1 MRKPPITVRNRI
13 PRRRVEPALWVFIG
27 YFLVFILFFKL
38 SPNVLGAL
46 TLGWYLSM
54 IIEVPARALSR
65 IKFIRYR
72 AAIVI
77 SSVLVYALLVAG
89 ISLLIPILIDEGRR
103 LFDLLVRG
111 IQELD
116 LRKMINI
123 KDEAVME
130 QVITTV
136 NTFLGNIGEQ
146 AADLGRDAINWTVQR
161 IPDAMTGVLI
171 FVITASYFTAAV
183 PRIGANLWRF
193 FPRSGRYK
201 ALKFISVFYGDLR
214 HFIGG
219 QVIIAA
225 IVGGIV
231 GVGMFIAGIPYALF
245 LGFLA
250 GITNFIPFLGV
261 IIAGV
266 PALLVGLTHDGPWGL
281 VKVLIVIVV
290 ANQLES
296 WVLSPRIQGRRMKLN
311 WFAIIVA
318 IFFCAGFLGVV
329 GVLLAIPILIFFRDF
344 WISYVENAFERL

>member
-1 MRKPPITVRNRI
+1 M
-13 PRRRVEPALWVFIG
+13 
-27 YFLVFILFFKL
+27 
-38 SPNVLGAL
+38 
-46 TLGWYLSM
+46 
-54 IIEVPARALSR
+54 
-65 IKFIRYR
+65 
-72 AAIVI
+72 
-77 SSVLVYALLVAG
+77 
-89 ISLLIPILIDEGRR
+89 
-103 LFDLLVRG
+103 
-111 IQELD
+111 
-116 LRKMINI
+116 
-123 KDEAVME
+123 
-130 QVITTV
+130 
-136 NTFLGNIGEQ
+136 
-146 AADLGRDAINWTVQR
+146 
-161 IPDAMTGVLI
+161 
-171 FVITASYFTAAV
+171 
-183 PRIGANLWRF
+183 
-193 FPRSGRYK
+193 
-201 ALKFISVFYGDLR
+201 
-214 HFIGG
+214 
-219 QVIIAA
+219 IIAA